1 MSTIFQR
8 IGAMRQHLKEFEA
21 SGGFRA
27 RLDQL
32 REDLHQTQRL
42 LSDGSNFGGMDHL
55 RNIRIW
61 YARLEVEEGSDA
73 ATVTAS
79 FRRLIRL
86 YHPDLYAADA
96 ELADVATELAQHLV
110 TAYNGLL
117 HHLGER

>member
-1 MSTIFQR
+1 MGTLRQR
-8 IGAMRQHLKEFEA
+8 IKDFEA

-27 RLDQL
+27 RVDQL
-32 REDLHQTQRL
+32 RDDLQQTQRL
-42 LSDGSNFGGMDHL
+42 LTDGSALGGMDHVRTVRL
-55 RNIRIW
+55 W

-86 YHPDLYAADA
+86 YHPDLYAFDPT
-96 ELADVATELAQHLV
+96 LADTATELTQLLV

-117 HHLGER
+117 SHLGER